1 MRAGLRR
8 ALAHPLTTIGLAFV
22 LLPLVLPAIG
32 STVGLATEIVI
43 YALYGIGYNLLLGY
57 AGLVSFGPSA
67 YFGVAAYAAGL
78 CHLHLFRSVY
88 PSVLVGTAAAALTG
102 LVIGLLILRR
112 RGLYFSLLTLA
123 FTQLLFEIA
132 FHWTDVTGGENGLQ
146 GIARVEF
153 QSPRAF
159 YAFSAVVVGGA
170 VYCLWRI
177 AHSPFGRVLQAIRD
191 NEERARCLGYNTRR
205 YRLLAF
211 VLSAAFMGLA
221 GSLLTFLIEGVYA
234 DNLNWQHA
242 GDPVMMTILG
252 GMHHFLG
259 PLWGA
264 GIYIL
269 LSDQLSSYTEH
280 WWLVFGALLI
290 AFVLLSPEGLS
301 GIWARLRRRPPW
313 HLTRGAIP
321 PRPAT
326 GATSAI
332 PTDGRPTAARPSPAG
347 PLLAVRGLRKR
358 FGNLIVA
365 DGVDLDLRPGELH
378 SLIGPNGAGKTTF
391 FNMLTGLVPAD
402 GGQILF
408 KGRDIARLA
417 VHERIGGGLARSFQI
432 VSVFRNLSV
441 FENVRVAVQAH
452 SPHRLSLWRDATA
465 LDGVVARTW
474 GLLAVVGLETRA
486 AEDAMDLSHGE
497 QRLLELAIT
506 LATEPEVLLLDE
518 PLAGLADVERERIS
532 ALVRRL
538 AGRHSILLIEH
549 DIDRVRSF
557 SDRITVLHEGHI
569 IADGAPAEVV
579 SQPQVITAY
588 LGRPADTQPAVPAAA
603 RAAAPGSGPILRLA
617 GVNAGYAGSLIL
629 HDVSLEVREGEIV
642 ALLGRNGV
650 GKTTTLRTIMGAL
663 RPTSGAIEFRGTS
676 IARSTPDRVN
686 RLGISIVPEGRRI
699 FPNLTVLDNL
709 LLAQRPNGA
718 TLEEVWELFP
728 RLRRLG
734 AARGETLSGGERQ
747 MLAIGRAL
755 MAPTTLMLLDEPLEG
770 LAPSVVTEVLEA
782 IARLRGRTSILLV
795 EQKVDLTLRLADRA
809 YVMVNGRVAHEGQAE
824 ALRRDEKLQVQ
835 LLGV

>member
-1 MRAGLRR
+1 MSRLQR
-8 ALAHPLTTIGLAFV
+8 ALGHPLASVGLAFAV
-22 LLPLVLPAIG
+22 LPFVLPAIG
-32 STVGLATEIVI
+32 STVSLATEIVI
-43 YALYGIGYNLLLGY
+43 YALYGIAYNLLLGY
-57 AGLVSFGPSA
+57 TGLVSFGPSA
-67 YFGVAAYAAGL
+67 YFGVAGYAAGL
-78 CHLHLFRSVY
+78 AQLYLFRSVY
-88 PSVLVGTAAAALTG
+88 PSILAGTAAAALTG
-102 LVIGLLILRR
+102 LGIGLLILRR

-123 FTQLLFEIA
+123 FTQLFFEIA

-146 GIARVEF
+146 GVTRPEF
-153 QSPRAF
+153 ASPLGFHFFCA
-159 YAFSAVVVGGA
+159 AVVAGA
-170 VYCLWRI
+170 VAILWRV

-191 NEERARCLGYNTRR
+191 NEQRARCLGYDTRR
-205 YRLLAF
+205 YKLLAF
-211 VLSAAFMGLA
+211 VLSSTFMGLA
-221 GSLLTFLIEGVYA
+221 GSLLTFLIQGVYA
-234 DNLNWQHA
+234 DNLSWQHA

-264 GIYIL
+264 GLFIL

-301 GIWARLRRRPPW
+301 GIWARLRGRPRW
-313 HLTRGAIP
+313 HLTRAEVP
-321 PRPAT
+321 PRPV
-326 GATSAI
+326 G
-332 PTDGRPTAARPSPAG
+332 PPRGGDRRPLPAG
-347 PLLAVRGLRKR
+347 DGPVLAVRALQKR
-358 FGNLIVA
+358 FGSLVVA

-402 GGQILF
+402 SGQILF
-408 KGRDIARLA
+408 KGRDIVPLA
-417 VHERIGGGLARSFQI
+417 VHDRIDGGLARSFQI

-441 FENVRVAVQAH
+441 FENVRVAVQARSRYRR
-452 SPHRLSLWRDATA
+452 SPWRDAEA
-465 LDGVVARTW
+465 LGEVVGRAW
-474 GLLAVVGLETRA
+474 DLLETVGLEPRA
-486 AEDAMDLSHGE
+486 AEEAATLSHGE
-497 QRLLELAIT
+497 QRLLEIAIT

-518 PLAGLADVERERIS
+518 PLAGLADAERERIS

-538 AGRHSILLIEH
+538 AGRHTILLIEH
-549 DIDRVRSF
+549 DIDRVLSL
-557 SDRITVLHEGHI
+557 SDRITVLHQGRV
-569 IADGAPAEVV
+569 IAEGAPADVV

-588 LGRPADTQPAVPAAA
+588 LGRHAEAQPAVPTRA
-603 RAAAPGSGPILRLA
+603 RAVPTAAAPLLRLD
-617 GVNAGYAGSLIL
+617 GINAGYGGSRIL

-663 RPTSGAIEFRGTS
+663 RPASGSIAFRGAGL
-676 IARSTPDRVN
+676 ARATPDRVN

-709 LLAQRPNGA
+709 LLAARPGGA
-718 TLEEVWELFP
+718 RLDEVVELFP
-728 RLRRLG
+728 RLRQLA

-755 MAPTTLMLLDEPLEG
+755 MAPTSLMLLDEPLEG
-770 LAPSVVTEVLEA
+770 LAPSVVAEVLEA
-782 IARLRGRTSILLV
+782 IARLRGRTSILIV

-809 YVMVNGRVAHEGQAE
+809 YAMVSGRVAYEGDAE
-824 ALRRDEKLQVQ
+824 ALRQDEGLQVR

>member
-1 MRAGLRR
+1 MTRLRR
-8 ALAHPLTTIGLAFV
+8 ALAHPLAIVGLAFA
-22 LLPLVLPAIG
+22 LLPFGLPAIG
-32 STVGLATEIVI
+32 STVSLATEIVI
-43 YALYGIGYNLLLGY
+43 YALYGIAYNLLLGY
-57 AGLVSFGPSA
+57 TGLVSFGPSA
-67 YFGVAAYAAGL
+67 YFGVAGYAAGL
-78 CHLHLFRSVY
+78 AHLYLFRSVY
-88 PSVLVGTAAAALTG
+88 PSILAGTAAAALTG
-102 LVIGLLILRR
+102 LGIGLLILRR

-123 FTQLLFEIA
+123 FTQLFFEIA

-146 GIARVEF
+146 GVTRPEF
-153 QSPRAF
+153 ASPLGFHFFCA
-159 YAFSAVVVGGA
+159 AVVAGA
-170 VYCLWRI
+170 VAILWRV

-191 NEERARCLGYNTRR
+191 NEQRARCLGYDTRR
-205 YRLLAF
+205 YKLLAF
-211 VLSAAFMGLA
+211 VLSSAFMGLA
-221 GSLLTFLIEGVYA
+221 GSLLTFLIQGVYA
-234 DNLNWQHA
+234 DNLSWQHA

-264 GIYIL
+264 GLFIL

-301 GIWARLRRRPPW
+301 GIWARLRGRPRW
-313 HLTRGAIP
+313 HLTRARVP
-321 PRPAT
+321 PRPVGPAR
-326 GATSAI
+326 GG
-332 PTDGRPTAARPSPAG
+332 DRRPLPAG
-347 PLLAVRGLRKR
+347 DGPVLAVRALQKR
-358 FGNLIVA
+358 FGSLVVA

-402 GGQILF
+402 SGQILF
-408 KGRDIARLA
+408 KGRDIVPLA
-417 VHERIGGGLARSFQI
+417 VHDRIDGGLARSFQI

-441 FENVRVAVQAH
+441 FENVRVAVQARSRYRR
-452 SPHRLSLWRDATA
+452 SPWRDAEA
-465 LDGVVARTW
+465 LGEVVGRAW
-474 GLLAVVGLETRA
+474 DLLETVGLEPRA
-486 AEDAMDLSHGE
+486 AEEAATLSHGE
-497 QRLLELAIT
+497 QRLLEIAIT

-518 PLAGLADVERERIS
+518 PLAGLADAERERIS

-538 AGRHSILLIEH
+538 AGRHTILLIEH
-549 DIDRVRSF
+549 DIDRVLSL
-557 SDRITVLHEGHI
+557 SDRITVLHQGRV
-569 IADGAPAEVV
+569 IAEGAPADVV

-588 LGRPADTQPAVPAAA
+588 LGRHAEAQPAGPARARAAPAAA
-603 RAAAPGSGPILRLA
+603 TPLLRLD
-617 GVNAGYAGSLIL
+617 GINAGYGGSRIL

-663 RPTSGAIEFRGTS
+663 RPASGSIAFRGAGL
-676 IARSTPDRVN
+676 ARATPDRVN

-709 LLAQRPNGA
+709 LLAARPGGA
-718 TLEEVWELFP
+718 RLDEVVELFP
-728 RLRRLG
+728 RLRQLA

-755 MAPTTLMLLDEPLEG
+755 MAPTSLMLLDEPLEG
-770 LAPSVVTEVLEA
+770 LAPSVVAEVLEA
-782 IARLRGRTSILLV
+782 IARLRGRTSILIV

-809 YVMVNGRVAHEGQAE
+809 YAMVSGRVAYEGAAE
-824 ALRRDEKLQVQ
+824 ALRQDEGLQVR

>member
-1 MRAGLRR
+1 
-8 ALAHPLTTIGLAFV
+8 
-22 LLPLVLPAIG
+22 
-32 STVGLATEIVI
+32 
-43 YALYGIGYNLLLGY
+43 
-57 AGLVSFGPSA
+57 
-67 YFGVAAYAAGL
+67 VAAYAAGL
-78 CHLHLFRSVY
+78 CQLHLVRSLY
-88 PSVLVGTAAAALTG
+88 PSVAAGTAAAALTG
-102 LVIGLLILRR
+102 LLIGVLILRR

-123 FTQLLFEIA
+123 FTQLFYEIA
-132 FHWTDVTGGENGLQ
+132 FRWTDVTGGENGLQ
-146 GIARVEF
+146 GITRLEF
-153 QSPRAF
+153 ESPLGF
-159 YAFSAVVVGGA
+159 YAFCAVVVFGA
-170 VYCLWRI
+170 VYLLWRI

-191 NEERARCLGYNTRR
+191 NDERARCLGYNTDR
-205 YRLLAF
+205 YKLLAF
-211 VLSAAFMGLA
+211 VLSSAFMGLA
-221 GSLLTFLIEGVYA
+221 GSLLTFQIQGVYA

-259 PLWGA
+259 PFWGA

-280 WWLVFGALLI
+280 WWLAFGALLI
-290 AFVLLSPEGLS
+290 ALVLLSPEGLS

-313 HLTRGAIP
+313 HLTRAAIP
-321 PRPAT
+321 PRPVT
-326 GATSAI
+326 GGLRG
-332 PTDGRPTAARPSPAG
+332 DGRPAAAAG
-347 PLLAVRGLRKR
+347 GGPILAVRGLRKR
-358 FGNLIVA
+358 FGNLVVA

-408 KGRDIARLA
+408 KGQDLAPLA
-417 VHERIGGGLARSFQI
+417 VHERIGSGLARSFQI
-432 VSVFRNLSV
+432 VSVFKNLSV
-441 FENVRVAVQAH
+441 FENVRVAVQAR
-452 SPHRLSLWRDATA
+452 SPRRFSLWRDATA
-465 LDGVVARTW
+465 LEGVVERTW
-474 GLLAVVGLETRA
+474 GLLEVVGLEGRA
-486 AEDAMDLSHGE
+486 AEDAADLSHGE
-497 QRLLELAIT
+497 QRLLEIAIT

-518 PLAGLADVERERIS
+518 PLAGLADYERERIS

-538 AGRHSILLIEH
+538 AGRHTILLIEH
-549 DIDRVRSF
+549 DIDRVRSL

-588 LGRPADTQPAVPAAA
+588 LGRPTAAAQPEVPAAA
-603 RAAAPGSGPILRLA
+603 RPAPAVAGPILRLA
-617 GVNAGYAGSLIL
+617 EVNAGYDGSRIL

-650 GKTTTLRTIMGAL
+650 GKTTTLRTIVGAL
-663 RPTSGAIEFRGTS
+663 RPASGAIEFRGTA
-676 IARSTPDRVN
+676 IERSTPDRVN

-709 LLAQRPNGA
+709 LLAQRTGGA
-718 TLEEVWELFP
+718 GLEEVWELFP
-728 RLRRLG
+728 RLRQLG

-755 MAPTTLMLLDEPLEG
+755 MAPTSLMLLDEPLEG
-770 LAPSVVTEVLEA
+770 LAPSIVTEVLQA

-809 YVMVNGRVAHEGQAE
+809 YVMVNGRVAHEGKAE

>member
-1 MRAGLRR
+1 MTRLRR
-8 ALAHPLTTIGLAFV
+8 ALAHPLAIVGLAFA
-22 LLPLVLPAIG
+22 LLPFGLPAIG
-32 STVGLATEIVI
+32 STVSLATEIVI
-43 YALYGIGYNLLLGY
+43 YALYGIAYNLLLGY
-57 AGLVSFGPSA
+57 TGLVSFGPSA
-67 YFGVAAYAAGL
+67 YFGVAGYAAGL
-78 CHLHLFRSVY
+78 AQLYLFRSVY
-88 PSVLVGTAAAALTG
+88 PSILAGTAAAALTG
-102 LVIGLLILRR
+102 LGIGLLILRR

-123 FTQLLFEIA
+123 FTQLFFEIA

-146 GIARVEF
+146 GVTRPEF
-153 QSPRAF
+153 ASPLGFHFFCA
-159 YAFSAVVVGGA
+159 AVVAGA
-170 VYCLWRI
+170 VAILWRV

-191 NEERARCLGYNTRR
+191 NEQRARCLGYDTRR
-205 YRLLAF
+205 YKLLAF
-211 VLSAAFMGLA
+211 VLSSTFMGLA
-221 GSLLTFLIEGVYA
+221 GSLLTFLIQGVYA
-234 DNLNWQHA
+234 DNLSWQHA

-264 GIYIL
+264 GLFIL

-301 GIWARLRRRPPW
+301 GIWARLRGRPRW
-313 HLTRGAIP
+313 HLTRAEVP
-321 PRPAT
+321 PRPV
-326 GATSAI
+326 G
-332 PTDGRPTAARPSPAG
+332 PPRGGDRRPLPAG
-347 PLLAVRGLRKR
+347 DGPVLAVRALQKR
-358 FGNLIVA
+358 FGSLVVA

-402 GGQILF
+402 SGQILF
-408 KGRDIARLA
+408 KGRDIVPLA
-417 VHERIGGGLARSFQI
+417 VHDRIDGGLARSFQI

-441 FENVRVAVQAH
+441 FENVRVAVQARSRYRR
-452 SPHRLSLWRDATA
+452 SPWRDAEA
-465 LDGVVARTW
+465 LGEVVGRAW
-474 GLLAVVGLETRA
+474 DLLETVGLEPRA
-486 AEDAMDLSHGE
+486 AEEAATLSHGE
-497 QRLLELAIT
+497 QRLLEIAIT

-518 PLAGLADVERERIS
+518 PLAGLADAERERIS

-538 AGRHSILLIEH
+538 AGRHTILLIEH
-549 DIDRVRSF
+549 DIDRVLSL
-557 SDRITVLHEGHI
+557 SDRITVLHQGRV
-569 IADGAPAEVV
+569 IAEGAPADVV

-588 LGRPADTQPAVPAAA
+588 LGRHAEAQPAGPARARAAPAAA
-603 RAAAPGSGPILRLA
+603 TPLLRLD
-617 GVNAGYAGSLIL
+617 GINAGYGGSRIL

-663 RPTSGAIEFRGTS
+663 RPASGSIAFRGAGL
-676 IARSTPDRVN
+676 ARATPDRVN

-709 LLAQRPNGA
+709 LLAARPGGA
-718 TLEEVWELFP
+718 RLDEVVELFP
-728 RLRRLG
+728 RLRQLA

-755 MAPTTLMLLDEPLEG
+755 MAPTSLMLLDEPLEG
-770 LAPSVVTEVLEA
+770 LAPSVVAEVLEA
-782 IARLRGRTSILLV
+782 IARLRGRTSILIV

-809 YVMVNGRVAHEGQAE
+809 YAMVSGRVAYEGDAE
-824 ALRRDEKLQVQ
+824 ALRQDEGLQVR